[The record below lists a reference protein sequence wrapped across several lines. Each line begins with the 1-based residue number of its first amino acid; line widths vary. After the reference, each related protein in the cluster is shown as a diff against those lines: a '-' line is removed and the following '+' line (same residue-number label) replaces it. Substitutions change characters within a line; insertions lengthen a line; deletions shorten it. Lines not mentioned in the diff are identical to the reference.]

1 MDDTRRVI
9 MPRLHLRLMALA
21 VAGVLG
27 ACTAESAPSAT
38 AAPGDACEAFAAVE
52 DSFVAFQALDPGS
65 ASIDDYRAGAEE
77 VHDALETYLTLR
89 GSEAAEAE
97 YQLRVTLSQ
106 LAVSLR
112 AASGDATIQEA
123 IDESQPEIEAA
134 STAIDSIR
142 ADSGCPEES

>member
-1 MDDTRRVI
+1 
-9 MPRLHLRLMALA
+9 MPRLHLRLTALA
-21 VAGVLG
+21 IAAVLA

-38 AAPGDACEAFAAVE
+38 TAPGDACEAYAAVE
-52 DSFVAFQALDPGS
+52 DSFEAFQSLDPES
-65 ASIDDYRAGAEE
+65 ASIEDYQAGAED

-89 GSEAAEAE
+89 GSEAATTE

-112 AASGDATIQEA
+112 AASGDMTIQEA

-134 STAIDSIR
+134 QAAIDSIGT
-142 ADSGCPEES
+142 DSGCLDEG

>member
-1 MDDTRRVI
+1 
-9 MPRLHLRLMALA
+9 MPRLHLRLTALA
-21 VAGVLG
+21 VVGLLA

-38 AAPGDACEAFAAVE
+38 NAPGDACEAFAAVQ
-52 DSFVAFQALDPGS
+52 DSFEAFQALDPES
-65 ASIDDYRAGAEE
+65 ASIEDYRAGAED

-89 GSEAAEAE
+89 GSEAAQTE

-123 IDESQPEIEAA
+123 IDESQPEIDAA
-134 STAIDSIR
+134 RSAIETIGT
-142 ADSGCPEES
+142 DSGCLDEG

>member
-1 MDDTRRVI
+1 
-9 MPRLHLRLMALA
+9 MPRLHLRLVALA
-21 VAGVLG
+21 FVGLLA
-27 ACTAESAPSAT
+27 ACTAESTSSAT
-38 AAPGDACEAFAAVE
+38 NAPGDACEAFAAVQ
-52 DSFVAFQALDPGS
+52 DSFEAFQALDPES
-65 ASIDDYRAGAEE
+65 ASIEDYRAGAED

-89 GSEAAEAE
+89 GSEAAQTE

-134 STAIDSIR
+134 RTAIDTIGT
-142 ADSGCPEES
+142 DSGCLEEG